1 MRKPARLP
9 AFLAYLLPVFGWL
22 YVFLFHRDN
31 QLAIHHAKQSIALA
45 LTAVGALVGWM
56 IIAWLISWI
65 PFGAVLAAALFSL
78 VIAVYGLIVV
88 DWLIGMVYAL
98 QAKAKPLPVLGRL
111 ALRMTRV
118 IERST
123 GR

>member
-1 MRKPARLP
+1 MRNPARLP
-9 AFLAYLLPVFGWL
+9 AFLAYLLLVFGWL

-31 QLAIHHAKQSIALA
+31 RLAIYHAKQSIALVLA
-45 LTAVGALVGWM
+45 AVGTMVGWAVT
-56 IIAWLISWI
+56 AWLISWI

-78 VIAVYGLIVV
+78 VIAIYVLIVI

-98 QAKAKPLPVLGRL
+98 QAKAKPIPVLGRL
-111 ALRMTRV
+111 ALRMTR
-118 IERST
+118 RSK